1 MTRLQFLR
9 TVAFHAQQGRC
20 CYCEQ
25 PMWLTSPTELELSPR
40 CARYSQCTA
49 EHLLAQQDAGKDT
62 RGNIAAACWTCNQRR
77 HRRKK
82 LLTPEAFKALVRRM
96 VAAGKWWPS
105 TDGATAKGSHR
116 MKLASRGQKQPLD
129 ISMPLLTE

>member
-9 TVAFHAQQGRC
+9 TLAFHAQQGRC

-25 PMWLTSPTELELSPR
+25 PMWLTSPTELKLSHR
-40 CARYSQCTA
+40 SARRDQCTA
-49 EHLLAQQDAGKDT
+49 EHLTAQQDGGKDT

-82 LLTPEAFKALVRRM
+82 RLTPEAFKALVRRR

-105 TDGATAKGSHR
+105 TDSTNAK
-116 MKLASRGQKQPLD
+116 ASYRIKPASKGPKQPPG
-129 ISMPLLTE
+129 ISMLH

>member
-9 TVAFHAQQGRC
+9 ALAFHAQQGRC
-20 CYCEQ
+20 CYCEHD
-25 PMWLTSPTELELSPR
+25 MWLSSPAELELA
-40 CARYSQCTA
+40 ARFARRYQCTA
-49 EHLLAQQDAGKDT
+49 EHLMAQQDGGKDT

-82 LLTPEAFKALVRRM
+82 LLTPEAFKALVRRR

-105 TDGATAKGSHR
+105 ADSATAEGSYRTKPASKGP
-116 MKLASRGQKQPLD
+116 KKPPD
-129 ISMPLLTE
+129 ISMLH

>member
-9 TVAFHAQQGRC
+9 TLAFHSQQGRC

-25 PMWLTSPTELELSPR
+25 PMWLTCPTELELSPR
-40 CARYSQCTA
+40 TARYSQCTA
-49 EHLLAQQDAGKDT
+49 EHLLAQQDGGKDT

-82 LLTPEAFKALVRRM
+82 RLTPEAFKALVRRR
-96 VAAGKWWPS
+96 VAAGKWWS
-105 TDGATAKGSHR
+105 SADSATAEGSYR
-116 MKLASRGQKQPLD
+116 MKPASNGPKQPPD
-129 ISMPLLTE
+129 ISILH

>member
-40 CARYSQCTA
+40 CSRYSQCTA
-49 EHLLAQQDAGKDT
+49 EHLLAQQEGGKDT
-62 RGNIAAACWTCNQRR
+62 RENIAAACWTCNQRR

-82 LLTPEAFKALVRRM
+82 LLTPEAFKALVRRRL
-96 VAAGKWWPS
+96 AAGKWWPS
-105 TDGATAKGSHR
+105 AGSANAKDSYRKKPDRKGPQLPKATPTLH
-116 MKLASRGQKQPLD
+116 
-129 ISMPLLTE
+129 